1 MAENPIP
8 NNLSELQN
16 PITISIIIPVYNGGD
31 AFRRCLEALSQT
43 TYPHW
48 DCLVIDDGSTDGS
61 AQLAQSFGAAVIASR
76 APRSGPAQARNQGVQ
91 AAKGDVIFFIDA
103 DVLAKPDTISQVAQI
118 MQDGSLAA
126 CFGSYDDA
134 PTEPNFLS
142 QYRNLQH
149 HYVHQVGSEE
159 AFTFWSGCGAIR
171 REIFLQM
178 GGFNV
183 AAYPR
188 PSIEDIE
195 LGYRLR
201 AAGHRIRLEK
211 SLQVGHMKMWSPRK
225 VLITDIR
232 DRAIPWTRLILQDR
246 DIPNDLNLQGSQ
258 RISAAAVFL
267 LIGSLLAGLVWP
279 EALGLTA
286 VCIFLLLWL
295 NRDFYGF
302 LRQKRGVWFA
312 LQALPWHWL
321 YFVYSG
327 VTFGACL
334 LIYRILK
341 QDNPAPKSNVIR
353 PLPIEPSS

>member
-1 MAENPIP
+1 MVENPETQP
-8 NNLSELQN
+8 TLLS
-16 PITISIIIPVYNGGD
+16 ISVVIPVYNGGD
-31 AFRRCLEALSQT
+31 AFRRCLEALAQT
-43 TYPHW
+43 AYPHW
-48 DCLVIDDGSTDGS
+48 DCLVIDDGSTDDS
-61 AQLAQSFGAAVIASR
+61 AQLAQSCGAAVIPSR
-76 APRSGPAQARNQGVQ
+76 APQGGPAQARNQGVQ
-91 AAKGDVIFFIDA
+91 AAGGDVVFFIDA
-103 DVLAKPDTISQVAQI
+103 DVLVQPDTIGLVAQI
-118 MQDGSLAA
+118 MQDDSLAA

-149 HYVHQVGSEE
+149 HYVHQMGSEE
-159 AFTFWSGCGAIR
+159 AFTFWSGCGAMR
-171 REIFLQM
+171 RDIFLQM

-211 SLQVGHMKMWSPRK
+211 SLQVGHMKRWTPPK
-225 VLITDIR
+225 VLLTDIR

-246 DIPNDLNLQGSQ
+246 DIPNDLNLQASQ
-258 RISAAAVFL
+258 RISAAAIFL
-267 LIGSLLAGLVWP
+267 LMGSLLAALFWPGMLLV
-279 EALGLTA
+279 TA
-286 VCIFLLLWL
+286 VVILTLLWL
-295 NRDFYGF
+295 NRDFYDY
-302 LRQKRGVWFA
+302 LRRKRGLWFV

-334 LIYRILK
+334 LIYRALK
-341 QDNPAPKSNVIR
+341 RENPAPRSNVIR
-353 PLPIEPSS
+353 PLPPDPASL